1 MGDHG
6 ALTSQQ
12 RTVMAA
18 TITASALLFSSLTSI
33 TVALPVI
40 QRDLGI
46 SSSAL
51 HWVIVAALLPLCAL
65 AVVSGRLGDV
75 LGRRRVFLAGIIAFG
90 AGSVLCAVAP
100 DEVVLVAA
108 RGIQGIGVALAV
120 PLALANLTGALP
132 GHRRGW
138 AIGVLSAVT
147 TGVSVAVPPSVAV
160 LVHYVS
166 WRWLF
171 VAFVPVT
178 VYVFLAGRRHI
189 AESPRPPG
197 ASMDVRGCLF
207 IAGGLTL
214 LVFAFERSSDWGFT
228 DRQTL
233 VPLAAGLL
241 LLLAFVR
248 NERRAADPLLDL
260 RPLGRSGVSV
270 PLTALAFAQCAVL
283 VVTVYVTLYLQQV
296 LDLGTVET
304 GLLMLPA
311 SVGSVLLGP
320 VVGRLTDR
328 GAGHHLV
335 LGGLVLLTAS
345 VLWLALGVTH
355 RHGTLLVP
363 ALLLLGLA
371 VPLIYP
377 SAGALSLGALP
388 PSARGV
394 AASLQVEA
402 RQIGAT
408 MGLALMSAL
417 FTYVEWQERNARL
430 ADPGEHF
437 TADAQNGLD
446 TVLTDADKGRALLD
460 RLPPAERR
468 LVHDAAD
475 AAFTTALTTTL
486 LTAAA
491 VLFLG
496 VLLALGAFHVPRR
509 TNRGPG
515 TQGRAPGD
523 G

>member
-1 MGDHG
+1 MAGVRDPG
-6 ALTSQQ
+6 ALTSGQ

-33 TVALPVI
+33 SVALPVI

-75 LGRRRVFLAGIIAFG
+75 LGRRRVFLAGILCFG
-90 AGSVLCAVAP
+90 AGSVVCAIAP
-100 DEVVLVAA
+100 DEVLLVAG
-108 RGIQGIGVALAV
+108 RGIQGVGVALAV
-120 PLALANLTGALP
+120 PLALANLTSALP

-147 TGVSVAVPPSVAV
+147 TGVSVVVPPSVAI
-160 LVHYVS
+160 LVHFAS

-178 VYVFLAGRRHI
+178 VYVFLAGSRHI
-189 AESPRPPG
+189 AESPRAPG

-228 DRQTL
+228 NRQTL
-233 VPLAAGLL
+233 APLAAGLL
-241 LLLAFVR
+241 LLVAFAR
-248 NERRAADPLLDL
+248 AERRATDPLLDL
-260 RPLGRSGVSV
+260 RPLVRSGVSV
-270 PLTALAFAQCAVL
+270 PLTALAFAQCAVI

-296 LDLGTVET
+296 LDLGTIET
-304 GLLMLPA
+304 GLLMLPT

-335 LGGLVLLTAS
+335 LGGMTLLTVAL
-345 VLWLALGVTH
+345 LWLAVGVDH
-355 RHGTLLVP
+355 RHGALLVP
-363 ALLLLGLA
+363 ALFLLGLA
-371 VPLIYP
+371 VPLVYP

-388 PSARGV
+388 ASARGV
-394 AASLQVEA
+394 AASLQIEA

-417 FTYVEWQERNARL
+417 FTAVEWDERNARL
-430 ADPGEHF
+430 ADPAEHF
-437 TADAQNGLD
+437 TADEENKLD
-446 TVLTDADKGRALLD
+446 TVLTEAEKGQALLA

-468 LVHDAAD
+468 KVHDAAD
-475 AAFTTALTTTL
+475 AAFSTALNTTL
-486 LTAAA
+486 IAAA
-491 VLFLG
+491 GLLFLG
-496 VLLALGAFHVPRR
+496 VLLALGVFHVPRR
-509 TNRGPG
+509 GRRRPGP
-515 TQGRAPGD
+515 
-523 G
+523 